1 MLMTSVIICT
11 YNREL
16 YLPKCLEHLKNQTAD
31 PKSYEIV
38 IVNNNSSDSTDA
50 ICKEFCAKNPALQ
63 ITYIIETTPGLS
75 AARNCGI
82 QNSKGE
88 LLCFID
94 DDGFAFPDYVT
105 TIQQYAENPAYS
117 NYISF
122 GGKVIPCYNEGKE
135 PKWLSSF
142 IDGVVSKVDL
152 GENIK
157 DFDKKYPAGCN
168 MIFRK
173 SFFEAYGGFNTDLHT
188 RGDDKF
194 IFDKLKKAHL
204 KTLYIPSLKV
214 EHFIDDYRLEKS
226 FIIRLSKIIGESE
239 LIRLKNESTV
249 SNAAKILEYLFKL
262 LAAFT
267 IALGF
272 ILVGQISKAK
282 FIILVRWH
290 VLFGFLM
297 AKKNENS

>member
-1 MLMTSVIICT
+1 MLKTSVIICT
-11 YNREL
+11 YNREI

-50 ICKEFCAKNPALQ
+50 ICKEFCAKNPVLQ

-88 LLCFID
+88 ILCFID
-94 DDGFAFPDYVT
+94 DDGFAVPDYVL

-122 GGKVIPCYNEGKE
+122 GGKVIPCYSQGKE

-173 SFFEAYGGFNTDLHT
+173 SFFEECGGFNSDLHT

-194 IFDKLKKAHL
+194 IFDKLKKASL
-204 KTLYIPSLKV
+204 KILYIPSLKV

-239 LIRLKNESTV
+239 AIRLKKESYLLKM
-249 SNAAKILEYLFKL
+249 NKILEYIFKFFAALFIGL
-262 LAAFT
+262 S
-267 IALGF
+267 F
-272 ILVGQISKAK
+272 ILTRKMSKAK

-290 VLFGFLM
+290 VLLGYF
-297 AKKNENS
+297 KVNNNEIS